1 VTRYQINRRAF
12 LASVG
17 AAAGLKSWLTTAEAA
32 AQGLTPKRYLRI
44 HRGVGTIYKNWF
56 LPNLQAP
63 TNETQ
68 WTSTRIL
75 SKFDAVRSHMAVL
88 QGIDIQKGTG
98 GHHES
103 YSVVMTTG
111 QTTKS
116 LWPGNGGDDPKP
128 EGPSFDQEILRTT
141 PHMKKAIP
149 ALHLSVDDR
158 VEGNEYSCRRLSY
171 LGAGDPGIA
180 PTNVPRTAFDQ
191 LRGQLSSA
199 GQTSADWARLKAE
212 KKSVLDFVRSDLT
225 RLKTLVP
232 ASERARIDAHADAL
246 RAIEN
251 RYANPPSSDACAAN
265 VTAPPPTLAGIRQ
278 VDVTSGISSAMAGD
292 DVRSAQVGDA
302 HLDVVRAA
310 FQCDLTRVVNFL
322 WSPGTSCVGFSGFKG
337 NPTAVRAHHDV
348 SHTDGGNA
356 DGQEFLTKIEEFYA
370 QHTAAFLAQLKATPD
385 PADPNGGSLL
395 DNTFVF
401 YSSEEG
407 EGLDHKPQNV
417 PIAIFGGKGVKVR
430 GGIYKAFGGWNG
442 NGKPNNI
449 YMTAIK
455 ALSLNMTTFGDPTW
469 CASGP
474 LDILTG

>member
-1 VTRYQINRRAF
+1 VSSYKFKRRAF
-12 LASVG
+12 LASIG
-17 AAAGLKSWLTTAEAA
+17 AAAGLKSWLLSAEAA
-32 AQGLTPKRYLRI
+32 AAGVTPKRYMRI
-44 HRGVGTIYKNWF
+44 HRGVGTIYRNWF
-56 LPNLQAP
+56 LAGMTAP
-63 TNETQ
+63 AVETQ
-68 WTSTRIL
+68 WTATRIL

-88 QGIDIQKGTG
+88 QGIDIQKGVG

-111 QTTKS
+111 QTTKT

-141 PHMKKAIP
+141 PAMKRAIP
-149 ALHLSVDDR
+149 SLQLSVDDR
-158 VEGNEYSCRRLSY
+158 VEGNEYSCRRLAY
-171 LGAGDPGIA
+171 LGAGDAGIA
-180 PTNVPRTAFDQ
+180 PTNVPRTAYDQ
-191 LRGQLSSA
+191 LRTQLSQG
-199 GQTSADWARLKAE
+199 GQTQADWERLKAE
-212 KKSVLDFVRSDLT
+212 KKSVLDFVKSDLT
-225 RLKTLVP
+225 RLKTLAP

-246 RAIEN
+246 RTIEN
-251 RYANPPSSDACAAN
+251 RFATPPASDACAAN
-265 VTAPPPTLAGIRQ
+265 VTAPPATLSGIRQ
-278 VDVTSGISSAMAGD
+278 ADVTNGIGSAKAGD
-292 DVRSAQVGDA
+292 DVRSAEVGAA

-322 WSPGTSCVGFSGFKG
+322 WSPGTSCVGFGGFK
-337 NPTAVRAHHDV
+337 NVANAVRAHHDV
-348 SHTDGGNA
+348 SHTDGGNT
-356 DGQEFLTKIEEFYA
+356 DGQEFLTRIEEFYA
-370 QHTAAFLAQLKATPD
+370 QHTAAFLLQLKNTPD

-407 EGLDHKPQNV
+407 EGLDHKPENV

-430 GGIYKAFGGWNG
+430 GGIYKKFGGWNG

-455 ALSLNMTTFGDPTW
+455 ALELNMTTFGDPAW

-474 LDILTG
+474 LDILTA

>member
-1 VTRYQINRRAF
+1 VSSYKIKRRAF
-12 LASVG
+12 LASIG
-17 AAAGLKSWLTTAEAA
+17 AAAGLKSWLQSCEAA
-32 AQGLTPKRYLRI
+32 AAGVTPKRYMRI

-56 LPNLQAP
+56 LPNMQAP
-63 TNETQ
+63 AVETQ

-75 SKFDAVRSHMAVL
+75 SKFDAVKSRMAVL
-88 QGIDIQKGTG
+88 QGIDIQKGVG

-103 YSVVMTTG
+103 YSVIFTTG

-141 PHMKKAIP
+141 PAFKKAVP
-149 ALHLSVDDR
+149 SLQLSVDDR

-171 LGAGDPGIA
+171 LGAGDPGVA
-180 PTNVPRTAFDQ
+180 PVNVPRTAYDQ
-191 LRGQLSSA
+191 LRMQLSQA
-199 GQTSADWARLKAE
+199 GQTQADWDRLKAE

-232 ASERARIDAHADAL
+232 ASERTRIDAHADAL
-246 RAIEN
+246 RVIEN
-251 RYANPPSSDACAAN
+251 RFANPPASDACASN
-265 VTAPPPTLAGIRQ
+265 VTAPPATLAGIRQ
-278 VDVTSGISSAMAGD
+278 ADASAGISTAKAGD
-292 DVRSAQVGDA
+292 DQRSADVGKA
-302 HLDVVRAA
+302 HFDVVRAA

-337 NPTAVRAHHDV
+337 VATSVRAHHDV

-370 QHTAAFLAQLKATPD
+370 QHTAEFLVQLMNTPD
-385 PADPNGGSLL
+385 PADPNGGSIL

-417 PIAIFGGKGVKVR
+417 PIAIFGGKGVNLR
-430 GGIYKAFGGWNG
+430 GGIYKKFGGWDG

-455 ALSLNMTTFGDPTW
+455 ALGLNMTTFGDPTW

-474 LDILTG
+474 LDILTA

>member
-1 VTRYQINRRAF
+1 VSSYQVNRRAF
-12 LASVG
+12 LASIG
-17 AAAGLKSWLTTAEAA
+17 AAAGLASWLTTAEAA
-32 AQGLTPKRYLRI
+32 AAGLTPKRYMRI
-44 HRGVGTIYKNWF
+44 HRGVGTVYRNWF
-56 LPNLQAP
+56 LPGMTAP
-63 TNETQ
+63 AVETA

-88 QGIDIQKGTG
+88 QGIDIQKGVG

-103 YSVVMTTG
+103 YSVIMTTG

-141 PHMKKAIP
+141 PSMAKAIP
-149 ALHLSVDDR
+149 SLHLSVDDR
-158 VEGNEYSCRRLSY
+158 VEGNEFSCRRLSY

-180 PTNVPRTAFDQ
+180 PNNVPRTVYDQ
-191 LRGQLSSA
+191 LRAQLSQA
-199 GQTSADWARLKAE
+199 GQSSADWERLKAE
-212 KKSVLDFVRSDLT
+212 KKSVLDFVRTDLT

-232 ASERARIDAHADAL
+232 ASERVRLDAHVDAL
-246 RAIEN
+246 QVIEK
-251 RYANPPSSDACAAN
+251 RFATPPASDACAAN
-265 VTAPPPTLAGIRQ
+265 VTAPPTTLAGIRQ
-278 VDVTSGISSAMAGD
+278 VDVTSGITSAMAGD
-292 DVRSAQVGDA
+292 DTRSAAVGKA
-302 HLDVVRAA
+302 HFDVVRAA

-322 WSPGTSCVGFSGFKG
+322 WSPGTSCVGFGGFKG
-337 NPTAVRAHHDV
+337 VASAVRAHHDV
-348 SHTDGGNA
+348 SHTDGANV

-370 QHTAAFLAQLKATPD
+370 QNTAAFLAQLKSTPD

-407 EGLDHKPQNV
+407 EGLDHKPENV
-417 PIAIFGGKGVKVR
+417 PIAIFGGKGVNVR
-430 GGIYKAFGGWNG
+430 GGIYKKLGGWAG
-442 NGKPNNI
+442 NGKPNNV

-455 ALSLNMTTFGDPTW
+455 ALGLNMTTFGDPTW

-474 LDILTG
+474 LDILTT